1 MTPILTEADRRLLG
15 NLSEPRSVP
24 TLTRI
29 LRADANAPFDDTA
42 SFDEVRDQVANALDG
57 LLHRRYVVELGSH
70 STAKS
75 MLRAVDAD
83 EDAIAIPKVKA
94 EALASR
100 LESGRDGRLDTGP
113 LVILSK
119 RGLAAL
125 EA

>member
-1 MTPILTEADRRLLG
+1 MALTESDRRLLA

-24 TLTRI
+24 NLTRV
-29 LRADANAPFDDTA
+29 LRADAHAPFDDAA

-57 LLHRRYVVELGSH
+57 LLRRHYVVELGSH
-70 STAKS
+70 SDAKS
-75 MLRAVDAD
+75 MLRAVASD

-94 EALASR
+94 DALAS
-100 LESGRDGRLDTGP
+100 LLASGRDGRLDSGP

-125 EA
+125 VA